1 MDAPQIYVNH
11 LKKDFPLKQRFLF
24 GSRAYVRAVNDV
36 SFSIDKGQTLGL
48 VGESGCGKSTTG
60 KTLLGLLKATSG
72 VVEFEGQNLAAMD
85 RRALRSIRRYMQ
97 PIYQDPFSS
106 LNPRLTVGE
115 IIKEG
120 LVIHNIG
127 NREEREDRTAEIIK
141 RVGLKPHQMKRFP
154 HEFSGGQRQRIAI
167 ARALVLQPKFVVADE
182 PVSALDVS
190 IQAQII
196 NLLIELQ
203 DEFKLTYLVIAHD
216 LAVVEHI
223 SDTIAVMYLGSIM
236 ELAKDKDLY
245 SSPMHPY
252 TQALLSAIPNT
263 NPHEKKARIILK
275 GDVPSPINPPAG
287 CPFHPRCYRV
297 MHICSQESPP
307 VIDLGGNHLVSCF
320 HYV

>member
-1 MDAPQIYVNH
+1 MATPLINVLH
-11 LKKDFPLKQRFLF
+11 LKKFFPLKQRFLL

-36 SFSIDKGQTLGL
+36 SFSINKGQTLGL
-48 VGESGCGKSTTG
+48 VGESGCGKSTAG
-60 KTLLGLLKATSG
+60 KTLLGLQKATSG
-72 VVEFEGQNLAAMD
+72 KVEFEGKNITAMD
-85 RRALRSIRRYMQ
+85 RAELRSVRRDMQ

-127 NREEREDRTAEIIK
+127 TRAEMEDRTVEIVK
-141 RVGLKPHQMKRFP
+141 RVGLKPGQMKRFP

-203 DEFKLTYLVIAHD
+203 EELQLTYLVIAHD

-236 ELAKDKDLY
+236 ESAKDKDLY
-245 SSPMHPY
+245 TSPMHPY

-263 NPHEKKARIILK
+263 NPHEKKDRIILE
-275 GDVPSPINPPAG
+275 GDVPSPIHPPTG
-287 CPFHPRCYRV
+287 CPFHPRCFRSIR
-297 MHICSQESPP
+297 ICSQETPP
-307 VIDLGGNHLVSCF
+307 TVDLGGNHLVSCF

>member
-1 MDAPQIYVNH
+1 
-11 LKKDFPLKQRFLF
+11 
-24 GSRAYVRAVNDV
+24 
-36 SFSIDKGQTLGL
+36 
-48 VGESGCGKSTTG
+48 
-60 KTLLGLLKATSG
+60 LKATSG
-72 VVEFEGQNLAAMD
+72 AVEFEGKNIVTMS
-85 RRALRSIRRYMQ
+85 RKELRSIRRYMQ

-127 NREEREDRTAEIIK
+127 SRAEREDRTVEIIK

-203 DEFKLTYLVIAHD
+203 EELKLTYLVIGHD

-252 TQALLSAIPNT
+252 TQALLSAIPNV
-263 NPHEKKARIILK
+263 NPHEKKTRIILK
-275 GDVPSPINPPAG
+275 GDVPSPINPPTG
-287 CPFHPRCYRV
+287 CPFHPRCFRG
-297 MHICSQESPP
+297 MRICSQEPPP